1 MEHAFDRQTDRQTD
15 RAEIGK
21 GEEGRETSGIAA
33 AQQLSPTSE
42 SKPTAMETLI
52 KWAFYKR

>member
-1 MEHAFDRQTDRQTD
+1 MLLTDRQTDRQTD